1 MTDELRWH
9 GARLSR
15 RSLLKGVAMS
25 AGAGL
30 LAACSG
36 GGTSS
41 SSGATTPATGA
52 PPASGAAT
60 AAPAV
65 QSTGTATTVVWFA
78 ARDTTGYTP
87 KQVDAFNKAT
97 KTIQIDYQE
106 QGATTQ
112 DLHDKF
118 VTVAGAK
125 DASVDI
131 VSMDVPYV
139 PEFAA
144 AGWTISVEEILTK
157 DEQANFFPGTLNGAI
172 YQGKL
177 GGVPWYNNGPG
188 LYYRKDLL
196 NAKGL
201 KPPKTYDE
209 LLNVAK
215 TLQTPDLA
223 GFAMQLPQN
232 EGGIINWMEYL
243 WGYGGDLVDDK
254 LNVVV
259 DQGTAGVDGMQ
270 KILDFV
276 YKDKILP
283 EAALQFKLGADE

>member
-1 MTDELRWH
+1 MGDDVWQ
-9 GARLSR
+9 ARLSR
-15 RSLLKGVAMS
+15 RNLLKGLAMS
-25 AGAGL
+25 ASAGVLVACGGGGA
-30 LAACSG
+30 SG
-36 GGTSS
+36 GGTA
-41 SSGATTPATGA
+41 AT
-52 PPASGAAT
+52 PPAAGAAVGSGAT

-78 ARDTTGYTP
+78 GRDTTGYTP
-87 KQVDAFNKAT
+87 KQVEAFNKAN

-144 AGWTISVEEILTK
+144 AGWTIPVDEILPK
-157 DEQANFFPGTLNGAI
+157 DEQAKFFQGTLNGAT

-177 GGVPWYNNGPG
+177 GAVPWFNNGPG

-215 TLQTPDLA
+215 TLQTADMV

-232 EGGIINWMEYL
+232 
-243 WGYGGDLVDDK
+243 
-254 LNVVV
+254 
-259 DQGTAGVDGMQ
+259 
-270 KILDFV
+270 
-276 YKDKILP
+276 
-283 EAALQFKLGADE
+283 